1 MATARTTQAVHAIII
16 FCHYGLNTQVNRPF
30 NRGTASP
37 DRHGNAAVTLPGL
50 LLLAAVGGA
59 APVIDGTEFA
69 QMMIQQRVVVRIPIA
84 PVQTAPE
91 APVRWVE
98 KKGPKCVGIN
108 SLAGFVV
115 RGPQIVDLFVRGGA
129 RVRTRLEKQC
139 TGVDLGYGF
148 YVKPNADG
156 RICSNRDTLHARSG
170 GQCEVERFTSLIPER

>member
-1 MATARTTQAVHAIII
+1 MTS
-16 FCHYGLNTQVNRPF
+16 L
-30 NRGTASP
+30 
-37 DRHGNAAVTLPGL
+37 GL
-50 LLLAAVGGA
+50 LLIAAVGGG
-59 APVIDGTEFA
+59 APAIDGTEFA
-69 QMMIQQRVVVRIPIA
+69 QMMILQRVVVRIPLA
-84 PVQTAPE
+84 PVQAAPQ

-115 RGPQIVDLFVRGGA
+115 RGPQVVDLFVRGGA

-156 RICSNRDTLHARSG
+156 RICTKRDALHARSG
-170 GQCEVERFTSLIPER
+170 GQCEVERFTTLIPER